1 MAVATTL
8 TPLPTAGAWVSL
20 GAAAPLMLQAV
31 GGPVKIFVTSGSAPA
46 TGSDGGMIIHPEQ
59 YPLTTF
65 TSAGVVY
72 AMSPVGGAAIIWA
85 NAS

>member
-20 GAAAPLMLQAV
+20 GAAAPLMLQAI
-31 GGPVKIFVTSGSAPA
+31 GGPVHIFITSGSAPA
-46 TGSDGGMIIHPEQ
+46 TGVSGIILHPEALP
-59 YPLTTF
+59 YNTF
-65 TSAGVVY
+65 TSTGTVY
-72 AMSPVGGAAIIWA
+72 AMSPVGGASIIWA